1 MTASGLRSRPDT
13 GPRSSAVS
21 GLGHCCLTVGSSNV
35 FFCSRPIHGPAAGPG
50 AGEDA
55 TAIQVLSAVLRS
67 RIERPTLGRVLFKL
81 PLAVGVHS
89 ARLQRRP
96 HVVRVSRW
104 LPGPN

>member
-21 GLGHCCLTVGSSNV
+21 GLRHCCLTVGSSNV

-55 TAIQVLSAVLRS
+55 TAIQVLSAVLCS
-67 RIERPTLGRVLFKL
+67 RIERPTLGRVRFKL
-81 PLAVGVHS
+81 PLVAGVHS
-89 ARLQRRP
+89 ANHQRLAR
-96 HVVRVSRW
+96 VDRVSR
-104 LPGPN
+104 